1 MSYVI
6 LYLAIFVPFVVLDA
20 GWLMTMGP
28 LLYKPTL
35 GDILLSSPKLAPAIA
50 FYLMF
55 PLGLILFAV
64 MPALKGGSVMTAVML
79 GAALGAFAYAT
90 YDLTNFATVRNWT
103 LQITLLDIGWGAAI
117 SALSSATGF
126 WITRTFGA

>member
-1 MSYVI
+1 MHYVV
-6 LYLAIFVPFVVLDA
+6 LYIAIFVPFVLLDA
-20 GWLMTMGP
+20 GWLTTMGP

-64 MPALKGGSVMTAVML
+64 SPALKSGSLMTALLM

-103 LQITLLDIGWGAAI
+103 LQVTLLDICWGAAI
-117 SALSSATGF
+117 SGAASVVGYLV
-126 WITRTFGA
+126 TRAVGV

>member
-103 LQITLLDIGWGAAI
+103 LQITLLDICWGAAI
-117 SALSSATGF
+117 SGVASAVGF